1 MLFLGCDSGSSKI
14 AFCVADDTGRVLVKT
29 EYPAI
34 TLFRGGGDTYA
45 RDMGRYLSAVLEQA
59 SWNVFRFQRDAE

>member
-45 RDMGRYLSAVLEQA
+45 RDMGRYLSAVL
-59 SWNVFRFQRDAE
+59 